1 MTIKDITTCPNPLN
15 GVYNPTDEMKYSAG
29 YRIAPER
36 PAIPDGFTE
45 TSCVLGDGDGVTGAW
60 VQTVRP
66 TADIEAEQAA
76 ADKVANLPR
85 WCYENAFLLVCQS
98 HFGTLEK
105 RGTAELL
112 KKGFE
117 MMETGTPVAQVMGAF
132 GMVIAID
139 KELTRMGGDL
149 WWDSVTWHN
158 DADAIAGAQTILG
171 VA

>member
-15 GVYNPTDEMKYSAG
+15 GVYNPSKEMQYAAG
-29 YRIAPER
+29 YREVPPLPEVL
-36 PAIPDGFTE
+36 DDFTRTDLFLAE
-45 TSCVLGDGDGVTGAW
+45 GDGVTGAW

-76 ADKVANLPR
+76 ADKAANLPR

-132 GMVIAID
+132 GLVISID

-158 DADAIAGAQTILG
+158 DADAIAGAQQILG